1 MFKKILDDTLRPN
14 GKWSLKRVASFVS
27 FHVSAIYAF
36 LPVIFNTFKVQEFV
50 FWGFITYSA
59 STIGIT
65 VWNKKI
71 DKG

>member
-1 MFKKILDDTLRPN
+1 MLKNIVNDTLKPS

-27 FHVSAIYAF
+27 FHVSIVYAF
-36 LPVIFNTFKVQEFV
+36 LPVIFNDFKIQEFI

-71 DKG
+71 DKE